1 MDKTIM
7 LDEYTKNLLHEDTT
21 ISQFI
26 NPVDVQEICQK
37 RQYFSHQQDF
47 GSLRNEIEVNANRL
61 ISKERRNLAKT
72 KTIDAHEEKLAKK
85 QFSDKNNPNETKREA
100 VVVVS

>member
-1 MDKTIM
+1 M

-26 NPVDVQEICQK
+26 NPVDVQEICQNC
-37 RQYFSHQQDF
+37 QYFSSQQNF
-47 GSLRNEIEVNANRL
+47 VSLRNEIEITNRL

-72 KTIDAHEEKLAKK
+72 KTIDAIEEKLTKK
-85 QFSDKNNPNETKREA
+85 QFSEKNNSNETKREA